1 MNGLKKLS
9 AALGVSLALA
19 GFGMGMGMGAA
30 SAQDSKVFKI
40 WWYEAPESAMAIAWN
55 QAIEEFK
62 AKHPDLTIAFEQKSW
77 DQIEK
82 AGSLMLN
89 SNEAPDLMEYNKGN
103 AIAGL
108 AASQGLLTDL
118 TDVAK
123 ERGWD
128 KILTEGQQALG
139 RYDDRGIFGG
149 GPLIGVPDYGE
160 FVTVYYNKDLFKA
173 NNLEVPTTFEEFET
187 VLDAFVAKG
196 ITPIAEA
203 ANDYPAQHLL
213 YELALIKADPEWVAN
228 YQGLKAPLDTA
239 PYLYGAQKLQEW
251 VQKGYVSKDATG
263 LKAQDM
269 ANLFMA
275 GKAPMIISGTWFAGE
290 FKSKIDGFEW
300 GHFLFP
306 GKNISAG
313 STGNIWVV
321 PKNGKNKELAYE
333 FIDLTLT
340 KANQALLGNSG
351 GVPVA
356 ADPSDVTD
364 PVGNMLT
371 SGFKTLSDRD
381 GLGFYPDWPAP
392 GYYNLL
398 MQKTQALI
406 GGSLTPEAFIEAIAG
421 PYNEAYEEAN

>member
-1 MNGLKKLS
+1 MKGLKKLS

-19 GFGMGMGMGAA
+19 GLGMGAA

-139 RYDDRGIFGG
+139 RYDERGIFGG

-160 FVTVYYNKDLFKA
+160 FVTVYYNKDMFKA
-173 NNLEVPTTFEEFET
+173 NNLEVPTTLEEFEK

-213 YELALIKADPEWVAN
+213 YELALVKADPEWVAN

-275 GKAPMIISGTWFAGE
+275 GKAPMIVSGTWFAGE

-306 GKNISAG
+306 GKTISAG

-356 ADPSDVTD
+356 AEPSDVTD

-371 SGFKTLSDRD
+371 SGFKTLSDRN

-406 GGSLTPEAFIEAIAG
+406 GGSLTPEAFVEEIAG

>member
-1 MNGLKKLS
+1 VIGLKKLS

-19 GFGMGMGMGAA
+19 GFGAGSAA
-30 SAQDSKVFKI
+30 ADDAKVFKI

-55 QAIEEFK
+55 QALEEFK
-62 AKHPDLTIAFEQKSW
+62 AKHPDLKIAFEQKSW

-118 TDVAK
+118 TDIAK

-139 RYDDRGIFGG
+139 RYDERGIFGS

-160 FVTVYYNKDLFKA
+160 FVTVYYNKDMFKA
-173 NNLEVPTTFEEFET
+173 NNLEVPTTLEEFET

-203 ANDYPAQHLL
+203 ANDYGAQHLL
-213 YELALIKADPEWVAN
+213 YELALIKGDAAWVAN

-239 PYLYGAQKLQEW
+239 PYLYAAQKIQEW
-251 VQKGYVSKDATG
+251 VKKGYISKDSTG
-263 LKAQDM
+263 LKSQDM
-269 ANLFMA
+269 ANLFQA
-275 GKAPMIISGTWFAGE
+275 GTSPMIVSGTWFAGE
-290 FKSKIDGFEW
+290 FKSKITGFEW

-306 GKNISAG
+306 GKTISAG

-321 PKNGKNKELAYE
+321 PKTGKNKELAYE

-340 KANQALLGNSG
+340 KANQALLGNKG

-356 ADPSDVTD
+356 ADPADVSD
-364 PVGNMLT
+364 PVGSMLT
-371 SGFKTLSDRD
+371 QGFKTLSDRN

-406 GGSLTPEAFIEAIAG
+406 GGTLTPEAFVEAIAG